1 MNRLGRLTP
10 ALAMLLLTGCVNF
23 DLPGFRNVSPVVYYV
38 LEDAGRPPSSPLP
51 SPHTLILVDTLT
63 ANFYDN
69 DGMAF
74 SKESGTRGY
83 YKYAR
88 WTERPGKRFT
98 DLLISRLEQEKLFVA
113 VAQTGTNVHGDWL
126 LTTEIVELYHNAV
139 KEPGA
144 VNIVLRA
151 EVTDL
156 NSRTLISRK
165 LIAQSVPVPRYEAGG
180 AHEAFNQA
188 VTLTLNQLADW
199 LKVLSGKSESA
210 IVKPS

>member
-1 MNRLGRLTP
+1 MNCLHRLAPVL
-10 ALAMLLLTGCVNF
+10 LILLLTGCVNL
-23 DLPGFRNVSPVVYYV
+23 DVPGSKSASTIVYYV
-38 LEDAGRPPSSPLP
+38 LEDAGRPPSAALP
-51 SPHTLILVDTLT
+51 SPRTLILVDTRT

-74 SKESGTRGY
+74 SKQAGTRGY
-83 YKYAR
+83 YQYAR
-88 WTERPGKRFT
+88 WTERPGKRFA
-98 DLLISRLEQEKLFVA
+98 DLLVSRLEQEKLFA
-113 VAQTGTNVHGDWL
+113 AIAQTGSNVHGDWL
-126 LTTEIVELYHNAV
+126 LTTEIVELYHDAV

-144 VNIVLRA
+144 VKIVLRA

-165 LIAQSVPVPRYEAGG
+165 LIEQSVPVSRYEAGG

-199 LKVLSGKSESA
+199 LKVLPGKG
-210 IVKPS
+210 